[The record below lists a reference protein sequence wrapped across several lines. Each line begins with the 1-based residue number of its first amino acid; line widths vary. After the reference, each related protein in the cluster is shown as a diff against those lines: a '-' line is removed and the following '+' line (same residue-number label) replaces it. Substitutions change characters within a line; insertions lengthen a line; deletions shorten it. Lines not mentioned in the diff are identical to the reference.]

1 MVILGIPPKLEN
13 GAMMSQPEFHALYE
27 QCEEL
32 RHVELIEG
40 VVYMD
45 TTFHR
50 GLPPGLENGAVMTQ
64 PEFHALYEQA
74 EGLSRVE
81 LIEGVVFMPSPVK
94 LEGHAR
100 EQSAMWSWLQT
111 YADLWPGEVEASGP
125 VTLILDAGNEPEPDA
140 LMFRVSPDRLENG
153 YIKGAPELL
162 VEISNTSASRDLHWK
177 KDVYERNGVLEYIVW
192 QTQEKVIN
200 WFQLRD
206 GVFIQR
212 EPDPDGMIESE
223 VFPGL
228 RLDVP
233 AMLAG
238 DRAKV
243 RAAVVRR

>member
-81 LIEGVVFMPSPVK
+81 LFEGVVFMPSPVK
-94 LEGHAR
+94 IPGHSRRQADVLDWL
-100 EQSAMWSWLQT
+100 SAYVGDRTDIEWLP
-111 YADLWPGEVEASGP
+111 PG
-125 VTLILDAGNEPEPDA
+125 TMILDNGNEVEPDA
-140 LMFRVSPDRLENG
+140 MLRRLTPEIRDAD
-153 YIKGAPELL
+153 YITVPPELV
-162 VEISNTSASRDLHWK
+162 VEVANSSASRDMHWK
-177 KDVYERNGVLEYIVW
+177 KRAYERYGVLEYIVW
-192 QTQEKVIN
+192 QTQDKVIN